1 MHGPLSEIGLI
12 EVLQLLERGRRS
24 GILHVTGGLPE
35 HMSSVRLA
43 AGAIVAVDPDAGDD
57 ALRSALVARYLV
69 SDSESQSDPGLLT
82 RDDAVALR
90 EELALH
96 ALGAMLHWRAGRFDF
111 RSTGSVGGP
120 LSISPDTLVFR
131 LVESETR
138 RVELSETTAGFRLI
152 PVFAPPETI
161 ARGDPP
167 ALTPR
172 DWRVLDVVDGT
183 RDIAGIAAVLGEP
196 LDDVAARV
204 QWLHAA
210 AILDLSQPGPDLA
223 VVARSAIEAGRYHEA
238 AQLLQVR
245 VAADPADADAWRVL
259 GLAEVGAG
267 RFERAIEAW
276 QSWRASDPEHARDAV
291 ELMQA
296 ARTMVEALRESRD

>member
-24 GILHVTGGLPE
+24 GALHVTGGVPE
-35 HMSSVRLA
+35 RTASVHLRD
-43 AGAIVAVDPDAGDD
+43 GGIVAVDPDAGDD
-57 ALRSALVARYLV
+57 ALRSALVGRYLA
-69 SDSESQSDPGLLT
+69 SESESQNDSGLLA
-82 RDDAVALR
+82 REDATALR

-96 ALGAMLHWRAGRFDF
+96 ALGTMLHWRAGRFDF
-111 RSTGSVGGP
+111 RSSNISGGP
-120 LSISPDTLVFR
+120 LSISPDALVFQ

-138 RVELSETTAGFRLI
+138 RVELSDATVGFRVI
-152 PVFAPPETI
+152 PAFAAPEIVT
-161 ARGDPP
+161 RGDPP

-196 LDDVAARV
+196 LEDIAARV
-204 QWLHAA
+204 QWLEAA
-210 AILDLSQPGPDLA
+210 AILELNRPGPDLT
-223 VVARSAIEAGRYHEA
+223 VVVRSAIEAGRYNEA

-245 VAADPADADAWRVL
+245 LASYPADADAWRVL

-276 QSWRASDPEHARDAV
+276 QSWRASDPEHAGDAV

-296 ARTMVEALRESRD
+296 ARTMVEALRDSRD

>member
-24 GILHVTGGLPE
+24 GVLRVTGGVPE
-35 HMSSVRLA
+35 RTSSVRLA
-43 AGAIVAVDPDAGDD
+43 DGTIVGVDPDAGDD
-57 ALRSALVARYLV
+57 VLRWTMVARYLA
-69 SDSESQSDPGLLT
+69 SDGESQHDAGLLD
-82 RDDAVALR
+82 RPDAVALR

-96 ALGAMLHWRAGRFDF
+96 ALGAMLHWRVGRFDF
-111 RSTGSVGGP
+111 QSTGVVGGP
-120 LSISPDTLVFR
+120 LAISPDALVFQ

-138 RVELSETTAGFRLI
+138 RLELSETTAGFRAI
-152 PVFAPPETI
+152 PAFAAPELL
-161 ARGDPP
+161 ARGEPP

-172 DWRVLDVVDGT
+172 DWRVLDVVDGA

-196 LDDVAARV
+196 LEDVAARV
-204 QWLHAA
+204 RSLQAA
-210 AILDLSQPGPDLA
+210 AILDLNRPGPDLA
-223 VVARSAIEAGRYHEA
+223 VVARSAIEAGRYDEA

-276 QSWRASDPEHARDAV
+276 QSWRASDPEHAGDAV

-296 ARTMVEALRESRD
+296 ARTMVEALRDSRD